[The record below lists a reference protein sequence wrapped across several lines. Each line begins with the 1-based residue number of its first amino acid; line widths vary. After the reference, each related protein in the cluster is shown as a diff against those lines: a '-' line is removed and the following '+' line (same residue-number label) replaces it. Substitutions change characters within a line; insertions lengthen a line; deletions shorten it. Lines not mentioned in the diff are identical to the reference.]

1 MKRPPAAFSCTFDC
15 YNFFKLGVTSRDV
28 AIATK
33 DLINPAYSATLPRM
47 KIIDAIPKDMLAQ
60 FLAWEITSADVAKAT
75 GYHAVAIRRA
85 IKRPPRSRQP
95 KNKTALLDARKAFR
109 MGLGHL
115 PPKEIQK
122 LANVSAATAD
132 RIRREYRQLK
142 DKK

>member
-1 MKRPPAAFSCTFDC
+1 
-15 YNFFKLGVTSRDV
+15 
-28 AIATK
+28 
-33 DLINPAYSATLPRM
+33 M
-47 KIIDAIPKDMLAQ
+47 KIIDAIPPALLAQ
-60 FLAWEITSADVAKAT
+60 FLAWEITSQEVADAT

-85 IKRPPRSRQP
+85 IKRPPRTRQP

-132 RIRREYRQLK
+132 RIRRQYREAQNAR
-142 DKK
+142 